1 MDINKGGIVMKAASN
16 VTFITVSQK
25 STHVGIGLNI
35 DGIDEYQRFDICF
48 VNGLDYWGVVVVDPD
63 GKETTVIKPRTTDGL
78 EVNIE
83 FDGKVLPT
91 MVIYNTYEKDIYEI
105 ML

>member
-1 MDINKGGIVMKAASN
+1 MEEAVNKA
-16 VTFITVSQK
+16 TFITISQK

-35 DGIDEYQRFDICF
+35 DGVDEYQRFDICF
-48 VNGLDYWGVVVVDPD
+48 MNSPDYWGVVVIDPD
-63 GKETTVIKPRTTDGL
+63 GKTTTVIKPRTVDGL

-83 FDGKVLPT
+83 FDGKKLSPII
-91 MVIYNTYEKDIYEI
+91 IYNTYEKGIYEV

>member
-1 MDINKGGIVMKAASN
+1 MKAANN

-35 DGIDEYQRFDICF
+35 DGIDEYQGFDICF
-48 VNGLDYWGVVVVDPD
+48 VNDPDYWGVVVIDPD
-63 GKETTVIKPRTTDGL
+63 GKTTTVIKPRTVDGL

-83 FDGKVLPT
+83 FDGKELPPII
-91 MVIYNTYEKDIYEI
+91 VYNTYEKGIYEVV
-105 ML
+105 L